1 VHFFLYILD
10 GCGII
15 DTDKLK
21 GVNYM
26 SKYFTV
32 VTAVD
37 KSLDGKSFYSGQ
49 AKTEKKSI
57 DIAIENYK
65 IGKID
70 DDDTVLAIRTY
81 DDISSVSLK
90 AIRA

>member
-1 VHFFLYILD
+1 
-10 GCGII
+10 
-15 DTDKLK
+15 
-21 GVNYM
+21 M

-49 AKTEKKSI
+49 AKTEQKSI
-57 DIAIENYK
+57 DIAIQNYTN
-65 IGKID
+65 GKM
-70 DDDTVLAIRTY
+70 DDTDQILAIRTY
-81 DDISSVSLK
+81 DDISAVSLK